1 MVTLEDVRRI
11 ALSLPEVYE
20 TPDGHRGTAT
30 WRVKKEYIALERN
43 PGKTDLKRLA
53 ELGRSWPEGP
63 TAAVHV
69 DGLEIKAAL
78 ISTHPDIFF
87 TIPHFEGYPAVLIQL
102 DHIDLDHLEELII
115 ESWLIRAPKR
125 LAKQWLAERDSAES

>member
-1 MVTLEDVRRI
+1 MATLNDVRRI

-30 WRVKKEYIALERN
+30 WRVKKEYVAWERN
-43 PGKTDLKRLA
+43 PGKTDLKRL
-53 ELGRSWPEGP
+53 EEIGQSWPEGP

-69 DGLEIKAAL
+69 EGLAIKEAMLA
-78 ISTHPDIFF
+78 SNPDIFF
-87 TIPHFEGYPAVLIQL
+87 TIPHHDGYPAILFRL
-102 DHIDLDHLEELII
+102 DVIEPKFLEELII

-125 LAKQWLAERDSAES
+125 LAGKWLREHPQPE